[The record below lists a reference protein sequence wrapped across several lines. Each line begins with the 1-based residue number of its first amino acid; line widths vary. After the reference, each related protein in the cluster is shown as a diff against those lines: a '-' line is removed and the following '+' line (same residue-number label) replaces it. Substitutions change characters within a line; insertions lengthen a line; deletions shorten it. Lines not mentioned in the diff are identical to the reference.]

1 MEHRQSAGLRVVG
14 WLSVVDGLLVML
26 VGGSLLS
33 HFIRIG
39 PSLAVAYIWSGG
51 LVVIGAGMTAAGI
64 WILRS
69 GRL

>member
-1 MEHRQSAGLRVVG
+1 
-14 WLSVVDGLLVML
+14 LSVVDGLLVML
-26 VGGSLLS
+26 VGGYLLS
-33 HFIRIG
+33 HFIRFG